1 MRFLC
6 KSKTCQ
12 SGNLYYF
19 CAQILRTMA
28 RIIFLLVIFALV
40 VVIVVY
46 LVKAIKMN
54 NPKEEKQT
62 PIQKTKERTNYSVA
76 DELLKLQ
83 NLKEEGI
90 ITEKEF
96 EEMKKKLME

>member
-1 MRFLC
+1 
-6 KSKTCQ
+6 
-12 SGNLYYF
+12 
-19 CAQILRTMA
+19 MA

-40 VVIVVY
+40 VVIAVY
-46 LVKAIKMN
+46 LVKAIRMN
-54 NPKEEKQT
+54 NPKEEKHT
-62 PIQKTKERTNYSVA
+62 PIQRTKERTNYSVA

-96 EEMKKKLME
+96 EEMKRKLME

>member
-1 MRFLC
+1 
-6 KSKTCQ
+6 
-12 SGNLYYF
+12 
-19 CAQILRTMA
+19 MA
-28 RIIFLLVIFALV
+28 RIIFLLVIFALI

-46 LVKAIKMN
+46 VVKAIKMN
-54 NPKEEKQT
+54 SPKEEKQT
-62 PIQKTKERTNYSVA
+62 PIQRTKERTNYSVA

>member
-1 MRFLC
+1 
-6 KSKTCQ
+6 
-12 SGNLYYF
+12 
-19 CAQILRTMA
+19 MA
-28 RIIFLLVIFALV
+28 RIIFLLVIFALI

-46 LVKAIKMN
+46 VVKAIKMN
-54 NPKEEKQT
+54 NNKEEKPT
-62 PIQKTKERTNYSVA
+62 PIQRTKERTNYSVA

>member
-1 MRFLC
+1 
-6 KSKTCQ
+6 
-12 SGNLYYF
+12 
-19 CAQILRTMA
+19 MA
-28 RIIFLLVIFALV
+28 RILLLLVIFALI

-46 LVKAIKMN
+46 VVKAIRMN
-54 NPKEEKQT
+54 DKKEEKPT
-62 PIQKTKERTNYSVA
+62 PIQRTKERTNYSVA

-96 EEMKKKLME
+96 EEMKRKLME

>member
-1 MRFLC
+1 MI
-6 KSKTCQ
+6 
-12 SGNLYYF
+12 
-19 CAQILRTMA
+19 A
-28 RIIFLLVIFALV
+28 
-40 VVIVVY
+40 VY
-46 LVKAIKMN
+46 LVKAIRMN

-62 PIQKTKERTNYSVA
+62 PIQRTKERTNYSVA

>member
-1 MRFLC
+1 
-6 KSKTCQ
+6 
-12 SGNLYYF
+12 
-19 CAQILRTMA
+19 MA

-46 LVKAIKMN
+46 LVKAIRMN

>member
-1 MRFLC
+1 
-6 KSKTCQ
+6 
-12 SGNLYYF
+12 
-19 CAQILRTMA
+19 MA

-40 VVIVVY
+40 VVMVIY
-46 LVKAIKMN
+46 IVKAIRLGKKED
-54 NPKEEKQT
+54 NPT
-62 PIQKTKERTNYSVA
+62 PIQRTKERSNYSVS

-90 ITEKEF
+90 ISEKEF

>member
-1 MRFLC
+1 
-6 KSKTCQ
+6 
-12 SGNLYYF
+12 
-19 CAQILRTMA
+19 MA

-40 VVIVVY
+40 VVIVIYV
-46 LVKAIKMN
+46 VKAIRMN
-54 NPKEEKQT
+54 NKEEKPT
-62 PIQKTKERTNYSVA
+62 PIQRTKERTNYSVA

>member
-1 MRFLC
+1 
-6 KSKTCQ
+6 
-12 SGNLYYF
+12 
-19 CAQILRTMA
+19 MA

-96 EEMKKKLME
+96 EDMKKKLME

>member
-1 MRFLC
+1 MI
-6 KSKTCQ
+6 
-12 SGNLYYF
+12 
-19 CAQILRTMA
+19 A
-28 RIIFLLVIFALV
+28 
-40 VVIVVY
+40 VY
-46 LVKAIKMN
+46 LVKAIRMN

-62 PIQKTKERTNYSVA
+62 PIQRTKERTNYSVA

-96 EEMKKKLME
+96 EEMKRKLME

>member
-1 MRFLC
+1 
-6 KSKTCQ
+6 
-12 SGNLYYF
+12 
-19 CAQILRTMA
+19 MA
-28 RIIFLLVIFALV
+28 RIVFLLVIFALV

-46 LVKAIKMN
+46 LVKAMRMN
-54 NPKEEKQT
+54 NKKEEKQT
-62 PIQKTKERTNYSVA
+62 PIQRTKERTNYSVA

>member
-1 MRFLC
+1 
-6 KSKTCQ
+6 
-12 SGNLYYF
+12 
-19 CAQILRTMA
+19 MA

-76 DELLKLQ
+76 DELLTLQ

>member
-1 MRFLC
+1 
-6 KSKTCQ
+6 
-12 SGNLYYF
+12 
-19 CAQILRTMA
+19 MA

-40 VVIVVY
+40 VVIVIYV
-46 LVKAIKMN
+46 VKAIKIN
-54 NPKEEKQT
+54 NKEEKST
-62 PIQKTKERTNYSVA
+62 PIQRTKERTNYSVA

>member
-1 MRFLC
+1 M
-6 KSKTCQ
+6 
-12 SGNLYYF
+12 
-19 CAQILRTMA
+19 AQKVFIG
-28 RIIFLLVIFALV
+28 IIIGLVI
-40 VVIVVY
+40 VIVIC
-46 LVKAIKMN
+46 LIKIIKFN
-54 NPKEEKQT
+54 NNKEERQT

>member
-1 MRFLC
+1 MAMELRNIGIAAHIDAG
-6 KSKTCQ
+6 KTTV
-12 SGNLYYF
+12 SERILYF
-19 CAQILRTMA
+19 TGVNRKLGETHDGHS
-28 RIIFLLVIFALV
+28 
-40 VVIVVY
+40 
-46 LVKAIKMN
+46 
-54 NPKEEKQT
+54 KEEKQT

>member
-1 MRFLC
+1 
-6 KSKTCQ
+6 
-12 SGNLYYF
+12 
-19 CAQILRTMA
+19 MA

-46 LVKAIKMN
+46 LVKAIRMN
-54 NPKEEKQT
+54 NTKEEKQT
-62 PIQKTKERTNYSVA
+62 PIQRTKERTNYSVA

-96 EEMKKKLME
+96 EEMKRKLME

>member
-1 MRFLC
+1 
-6 KSKTCQ
+6 
-12 SGNLYYF
+12 
-19 CAQILRTMA
+19 MA

-62 PIQKTKERTNYSVA
+62 LIQKTKERTNYSVA

>member
-1 MRFLC
+1 
-6 KSKTCQ
+6 
-12 SGNLYYF
+12 
-19 CAQILRTMA
+19 MA

-96 EEMKKKLME
+96 EVMKRKLME

>member
-1 MRFLC
+1 
-6 KSKTCQ
+6 
-12 SGNLYYF
+12 
-19 CAQILRTMA
+19 MA

-40 VVIVVY
+40 VVIVIYV
-46 LVKAIKMN
+46 VKAIRMN
-54 NPKEEKQT
+54 NKEEKPS
-62 PIQKTKERTNYSVA
+62 PIQRTKERTNYSVA

>member
-1 MRFLC
+1 
-6 KSKTCQ
+6 
-12 SGNLYYF
+12 
-19 CAQILRTMA
+19 MA
-28 RIIFLLVIFALV
+28 RIVFLLVIFALV

-46 LVKAIKMN
+46 VVKAIKMN
-54 NPKEEKQT
+54 NTKEEKQT
-62 PIQKTKERTNYSVA
+62 PIQRTKERTNFSVA

>member
-1 MRFLC
+1 M
-6 KSKTCQ
+6 T
-12 SGNLYYF
+12 
-19 CAQILRTMA
+19 

-46 LVKAIKMN
+46 LVKAIRMN
-54 NPKEEKQT
+54 NSKEEKQT

>member
-1 MRFLC
+1 
-6 KSKTCQ
+6 
-12 SGNLYYF
+12 
-19 CAQILRTMA
+19 MA
-28 RIIFLLVIFALV
+28 RIIFLSVIFALV

-46 LVKAIKMN
+46 LVKAIRMN

-62 PIQKTKERTNYSVA
+62 PIQRTKERTNYSVA

-96 EEMKKKLME
+96 EEMKRKLME

>member
-1 MRFLC
+1 M
-6 KSKTCQ
+6 
-12 SGNLYYF
+12 
-19 CAQILRTMA
+19 
-28 RIIFLLVIFALV
+28 
-40 VVIVVY
+40 VIVVY

>member
-1 MRFLC
+1 M
-6 KSKTCQ
+6 
-12 SGNLYYF
+12 
-19 CAQILRTMA
+19 
-28 RIIFLLVIFALV
+28 

>member
-1 MRFLC
+1 
-6 KSKTCQ
+6 
-12 SGNLYYF
+12 
-19 CAQILRTMA
+19 MA

-40 VVIVVY
+40 VVIAVY
-46 LVKAIKMN
+46 LVKAIRMN

-62 PIQKTKERTNYSVA
+62 PIQRTKERTNYSVA

-90 ITEKEF
+90 ITEKR
-96 EEMKKKLME
+96 

>member
-1 MRFLC
+1 M
-6 KSKTCQ
+6 
-12 SGNLYYF
+12 
-19 CAQILRTMA
+19 
-28 RIIFLLVIFALV
+28 

-54 NPKEEKQT
+54 NSKEEKQT

>member
-1 MRFLC
+1 M
-6 KSKTCQ
+6 T
-12 SGNLYYF
+12 
-19 CAQILRTMA
+19 

-46 LVKAIKMN
+46 LVKAIKMKTPN
-54 NPKEEKQT
+54 EEKQT
-62 PIQKTKERTNYSVA
+62 PIQRTKERTNYSVV

>member
-1 MRFLC
+1 
-6 KSKTCQ
+6 
-12 SGNLYYF
+12 
-19 CAQILRTMA
+19 MA
-28 RIIFLLVIFALV
+28 RIVFFLIIFVLIVVLVIYV
-40 VVIVVY
+40 
-46 LVKAIKMN
+46 VKAMRMN
-54 NPKEEKQT
+54 RTNEEKQT
-62 PIQKTKERTNYSVA
+62 PIQKTKERSNYSVA

>member
-1 MRFLC
+1 
-6 KSKTCQ
+6 
-12 SGNLYYF
+12 
-19 CAQILRTMA
+19 MA

-83 NLKEEGI
+83 NLKEEVFPG
-90 ITEKEF
+90 T
-96 EEMKKKLME
+96 

>member
-1 MRFLC
+1 
-6 KSKTCQ
+6 
-12 SGNLYYF
+12 
-19 CAQILRTMA
+19 MA

-40 VVIVVY
+40 VVIVIYV
-46 LVKAIKMN
+46 VKAIKMN
-54 NPKEEKQT
+54 NTKEEKQT
-62 PIQKTKERTNYSVA
+62 PIQRTKERTNFSVA

>member
-1 MRFLC
+1 
-6 KSKTCQ
+6 
-12 SGNLYYF
+12 
-19 CAQILRTMA
+19 MA

-40 VVIVVY
+40 VVIAVY
-46 LVKAIKMN
+46 LVKAIRMN